1 MITFSCEDI
10 NENTL
15 CYRFHTH
22 DSSNA
27 LTLPPIIAHCKNV
40 LCHHFELHIVDTICA
55 YNTLVIIYNMVSIEH
70 KQLATLA
77 NQLIQQTLDT
87 TQNHTIQN
95 SVIQHSAVQNNKLN
109 GVIDNIN
116 HTTKNTTTHYIPTY
130 YGPECGWD
138 LQRIAELNQCSMDYI
153 IQQHTTTPYTV
164 CAMGF
169 APGFAYCGFVD
180 ETISCPRLDTPRR
193 NATAGSV
200 GIADNQTGIYP
211 VTSPGGWNIIG
222 RTQFTT
228 LQKEEMRGRVDMDV
242 TSTINVGDIMIFH
255 AISRDVFVS
264 QGGKL

>member
-15 CYRFHTH
+15 CYRFHTN

-27 LTLPPIIAHCKNV
+27 LTLPPIIAHCKDV

-70 KQLATLA
+70 KQLTRLA
-77 NQLIQQTLDT
+77 NQFIQQTLNT
-87 TQNHTIQN
+87 AQNHTIQN
-95 SVIQHSAVQNNKLN
+95 SSIQKNKLDS
-109 GVIDNIN
+109 VIDNIN
-116 HTTKNTTTHYIPTY
+116 HTTKNTTTHYVPTY

-180 ETISCPRLDTPRR
+180 ETISCPRLDTPRQ
-193 NATAGSV
+193 NVPAGSV

-211 VTSPGGWNIIG
+211 TASPGGWNIIG
-222 RTQFTT
+222 RTLFTT
-228 LQKEEMRGRVDMDV
+228 LQKEKVRGRVDRDV
-242 TSTINVGDIMIFH
+242 TSAINVGDIMIFH
-255 AISRDVFVS
+255 AISRDVFMS
-264 QGGKL
+264 EGSKL